1 MASSEGYIEYIM
13 EQLSLLDGVS
23 YRAMMGEYIIYYRGK
38 VIGGSYDDRFL
49 VKETKSSKE
58 LMPVAKK
65 EPPYEGAREML
76 LIENIEDKEFL
87 KNLIEKMYEE
97 LPEKR
102 GLKKYVL

>member
-1 MASSEGYIEYIM
+1 MASSKGYIEYIM

-49 VKETKSSKE
+49 VKETKSSRA
-58 LMPVAKK
+58 LMPGAKK